1 MGSYLTLGLI
11 DSFAGGVKLSS
22 VFGLV
27 LGFAFLLD
35 HCVVRSFVLRLA
47 HILVPGECF
56 IQDLLLKICDSSL
69 QLTLLLSHGLVDGL
83 TLCVELGVVD
93 SFANFLVR
101 RLVRCLTLLL
111 NDGVVPAKKGFRLD
125 PLQKKPL

>member
-1 MGSYLTLGLI
+1 MVNLRAKSVRGGGGTNKIHNITICGLQKVCLGSHLTLGLI

-47 HILVPGECF
+47 HVLVPGCY
-56 IQDLLLKICDSSL
+56 
-69 QLTLLLSHGLVDGL
+69 LS
-83 TLCVELGVVD
+83 
-93 SFANFLVR
+93 
-101 RLVRCLTLLL
+101 
-111 NDGVVPAKKGFRLD
+111 FRTYY
-125 PLQKKPL
+125 

>member
-47 HILVPGECF
+47 HILVPGYYVSF
-56 IQDLLLKICDSSL
+56 RTFRLKICDSSL

-101 RLVRCLTLLL
+101 RLVGCLTLLL
-111 NDGVVPAKKGFRLD
+111 NDGVVPEK
-125 PLQKKPL
+125 